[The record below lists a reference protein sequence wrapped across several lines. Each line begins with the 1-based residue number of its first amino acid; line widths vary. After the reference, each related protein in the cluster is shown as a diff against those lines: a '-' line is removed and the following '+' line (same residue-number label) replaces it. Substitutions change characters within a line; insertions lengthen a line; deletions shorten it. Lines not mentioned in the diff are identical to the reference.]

1 VRCETLRRRLAGV
14 ADGTVTLDE
23 DERSHVAECLRCQAE
38 LAQYRKLLRALRL
51 LRTEVLEPSPSL
63 VSDVLAGLSVAG
75 ERHVLRRLVSGRRAV
90 YAGGAA
96 ATFSVVASLLV
107 VVVVLARR
115 RSPRV

>member
-1 VRCETLRRRLAGV
+1 VRCETLRRSLAGV
-14 ADGTVTLDE
+14 ADGTVQLDE
-23 DERSHVAECLRCQAE
+23 DERRHVAQCLRCQAE

-51 LRTEVLEPSPSL
+51 LRMEVLEPSPGL

-96 ATFSVVASLLV
+96 ASLSIALAALV
-107 VVVVLARR
+107 VVVLVTRR
-115 RSPRV
+115 RSPHR